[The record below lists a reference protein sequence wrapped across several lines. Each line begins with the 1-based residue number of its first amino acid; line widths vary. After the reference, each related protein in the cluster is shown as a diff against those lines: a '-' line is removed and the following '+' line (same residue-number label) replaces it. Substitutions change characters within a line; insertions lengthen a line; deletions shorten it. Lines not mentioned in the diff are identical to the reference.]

1 MMRNHHLVRK
11 WKKFQKVTVIA
22 EKNHK
27 ADVSEPSQTTDDPF
41 GKVIQE
47 IEIDTYQTMTP

>member
-1 MMRNHHLVRK
+1 MRNHHLVRK

-22 EKNHK
+22 EKNDK
-27 ADVSEPSQTTDDPF
+27 ADVSEPSQTTDGPF
-41 GKVIQE
+41 GKDIQE